1 MNYDELSE
9 GDSLPTRTIETIRRD
24 DTKLMAAILQD
35 PYPPH
40 FDSERCDELDF
51 PGLLNQGPANL
62 SYVLQP
68 IYEVIESPSDVRSVD
83 VRYQEMV
90 FTEQTVHAETV
101 VEKKRLDD
109 DAGVVTF
116 SVELRTAADDVV
128 MSGTVDVTVPRSESE
143 SVR

>member
-1 MNYDELSE
+1 MNYDDLSE
-9 GDSLPTRTIETIRRD
+9 GDSLPTRTIENIRRE

-62 SYVLQP
+62 SYVLQAV
-68 IYEVIESPSDVRSVD
+68 YEALESPADVRSVD

-90 FTEQTVHAETV
+90 FTEQTVHAEAV
-101 VEKKRLDD
+101 VEEKRTDGDD
-109 DAGVVTF
+109 GIVTF
-116 SVELRTAADDVV
+116 SVELTTADDDVV
-128 MSGTVDVTVPRSESE
+128 MAGTVDAAVPRVDATPGE
-143 SVR
+143 